1 MDFFAAVATT
11 SCVYS
16 AGVNFGGRERAELAG
31 LRRSSLTASGL
42 ITDGRRSTRTSHTL
56 RSNAVSGMSRQ
67 LPINILDSGRSGRGL
82 DAVQLAWNAKSDQTK
97 VEFNFSS
104 IGGQNESRVNAE
116 SQTAAPKN

>member
-67 LPINILDSGRSGRGL
+67 LGAARFTSEMGRYLPVNILDSGRSGRLGL
-82 DAVQLAWNAKSDQTK
+82 DAVS
-97 VEFNFSS
+97 
-104 IGGQNESRVNAE
+104 
-116 SQTAAPKN
+116 